1 MLGWLDFEII
11 LFYSILIDVMD
22 GLLFNMMRFIINVI
36 DENESVL
43 KFFND
48 GIVYNVIFFIFF
60 GYIFMMLN

>member
-1 MLGWLDFEII
+1 MDFEII

-22 GLLFNMMRFIINVI
+22 GLLFNIMRFIINVI

>member
-1 MLGWLDFEII
+1 MDFEII
-11 LFYSILIDVMD
+11 LFYSIVIDVID

>member
-1 MLGWLDFEII
+1 MDFEII

>member
-1 MLGWLDFEII
+1 MDFEII

-36 DENESVL
+36 DENESVF
-43 KFFND
+43 KFFNG

>member
-1 MLGWLDFEII
+1 MDFEII

-36 DENESVL
+36 DENESVF
-43 KFFND
+43 KFFNG
-48 GIVYNVIFFIFF
+48 GIVYNVILFIFF

>member
-1 MLGWLDFEII
+1 
-11 LFYSILIDVMD
+11 MD

>member
-1 MLGWLDFEII
+1 MDFEII

-36 DENESVL
+36 DENESVF
-43 KFFND
+43 KFFNG
-48 GIVYNVIFFIFF
+48 GIVYNVVLLIFF

>member
-1 MLGWLDFEII
+1 MDFEII

-36 DENESVL
+36 DENESVF
-43 KFFND
+43 KFFNG
-48 GIVYNVIFFIFF
+48 GIVYNVILLIFF